1 MVVPGVGAR
10 PAHSYCVRLTCKVLQ
25 SDCQCGRCLDPADE
39 GGLSLIPIDRFTEEA
54 REALARVQQL
64 LLRLRHNQLDAEHL
78 LLSLLGDPD
87 GLVKAAFQKLD
98 NFVPAQ
104 LLEWLRTDLGKR
116 PITAQ
121 PGPMYI
127 APRAKR
133 AIEQALA
140 DAERRD
146 DQFAGTEHLLLA
158 LLADPRDELTQAAE
172 RAGLTQAA
180 LARAFEEVRGGRK
193 IDSPSAES
201 TFQALEKY
209 GVDLTQMAT
218 DGKLDPVIGREDEIL
233 RLMEVLVRRTK
244 NNPVLVG
251 EPGVGKTAVVEGLA
265 QRIASRQVPEP
276 LEGKRLVSLDMG
288 LLIAGAKFRGE
299 FEERLKSVVAET
311 KASKGQVILFIDEL
325 HTLVGTGNAEGAL
338 DAANLLK
345 PALARGELR
354 LVGAT
359 TNDDY
364 RQGIEKDP
372 ALERRFAPVYVK
384 EPTPAVALQ
393 ILQGLR
399 ARYEQH
405 HTLSISEEA
414 LETAVRLSERYIQ
427 DRSLPDK
434 AIDLMDEAAAKVRLR
449 SAVEQQDQPLRR
461 IQRLKAEE
469 DEAWHS
475 RDYERAAQAKADR
488 LRLEEEFPEAVAPA
502 PPTTAIVTGQ
512 DVAAVVATWTGIP
525 VKSLYAEEAEKLL
538 HLEQALHGR
547 VVDQDEAVA
556 AVADAIRRSRSGLG
570 DPRRP
575 IGSFLF
581 LGPTGVGKTELA
593 KTLAEYL
600 FDDDDALL
608 RLDMSEYME
617 PHTVSRLFG
626 SPPGYVGF
634 DQGGQLTEAVRRRP
648 YQVILFDE
656 VEKAHPEVFNAL
668 LQILD
673 DGRLTDGHGRT
684 VDFRNTVVIMTS
696 NVGSTRAYEKRRD
709 VLGFERAG
717 SEQAREDEQV
727 RRRLMEELKKTFR
740 PEFLNRIDD
749 VIIFHRLPE
758 QSLYRVVDKMLDELR
773 ERMAERSLT
782 LDLTDAARGW
792 LVRNGYDEAY
802 GARPL
807 RRLIQREVENVLARR
822 VLGSEFQPTDTVRVD
837 VVDDKLSFERVVGP
851 GLPATVEDAVVE
863 TAPHAA

>member
-1 MVVPGVGAR
+1 
-10 PAHSYCVRLTCKVLQ
+10 
-25 SDCQCGRCLDPADE
+25 
-39 GGLSLIPIDRFTEEA
+39 LIPLERLTEEA

-64 LLRLRHNQLDAEHL
+64 LFRLRHNQLDSEHL
-78 LLSLLGDPD
+78 LLSLLGEPD
-87 GLVKAAFQKLD
+87 GLIKAAFAKLD
-98 NFVPAQ
+98 SFQAQ
-104 LLEWLRTDLGKR
+104 PLLEWLRAELSKR
-116 PITAQ
+116 PQAQ
-121 PGPMYI
+121 QQGPIYVTQ
-127 APRAKR
+127 RANDALNA
-133 AIEQALA
+133 AIALA
-140 DAERRD
+140 DQRG
-146 DQFAGTEHLLLA
+146 DQFASTEHLLLA
-158 LLADPRDELTQAAE
+158 LLANPSDPLTQAAQ
-172 RAGLTQAA
+172 RAGLNREQLQT
-180 LARAFEEVRGGRK
+180 AFEEVRGGRTV
-193 IDSPSAES
+193 DSASAEG

-209 GVDLTQMAT
+209 GIDLTKLAEE
-218 DGKLDPVIGREDEIL
+218 GKLDPVIGREEEIL

-265 QRIASRQVPEP
+265 QRIASAQVPEP
-276 LEGKRLVSLDMG
+276 LEGKRLIAIDMG

-311 KASKGQVILFIDEL
+311 KASNGKVILFLDEL
-325 HTLVGTGNAEGAL
+325 HTLVGAGNAEGAL

-359 TNDDY
+359 TNDEY
-364 RQGIEKDP
+364 RERIEKDA
-372 ALERRFAPVYVK
+372 ALERRFAPVYVD
-384 EPTPAVALQ
+384 EPTPEEALQ
-393 ILQGLR
+393 ILEGLK

-405 HTLSISEEA
+405 HQLGISQAA

-449 SAVEQQDQPLRR
+449 TAVEQADSPAAR
-461 IQRLKAEE
+461 IKRLKTEE
-469 DEAWHS
+469 DRAWQD
-475 RDYERAAQAKADR
+475 RDYEGAAQAKADR
-488 LRLEEEFPEAVAPA
+488 LRLEEEHPEAVAEIEGRAPA
-502 PPTTAIVTGQ
+502 ATVSPE
-512 DVAAVVATWTGIP
+512 DVAAVVATWTGVP
-525 VKSLYAEEAEKLL
+525 VKSLYTEEAAKLL
-538 HLEQALHGR
+538 HLEEALHVR
-547 VVDQDEAVA
+547 VVDQDEAVV

-570 DPRRP
+570 DPKRP

-600 FDDDDALL
+600 FDDEEALL

-617 PHTVSRLFG
+617 PHTVSRVFG
-626 SPPGYVGF
+626 SPPGYVGY

-684 VDFRNTVVIMTS
+684 VDFRNTVIIMTS

-709 VLGFERAG
+709 TLGFGTSAEVREE
-717 SEQAREDEQV
+717 EQIE
-727 RRRLMEELKKTFR
+727 RRLREELKRTFR
-740 PEFLNRIDD
+740 PEFLNRIDE

-758 QSLYRVVDKMLDELR
+758 ASLFMVVDKMLDDLR
-773 ERMAERSLT
+773 GRLAERQLT
-782 LDLTDAARGW
+782 LELSDAARQW
-792 LVRNGYDEAY
+792 LVKNGYDEAY

-807 RRLIQREVENVLARR
+807 RRLIQKEVENALARH
-822 VLGSEFQPTDTVRVD
+822 VLGNELPNGGRITVD
-837 VVDDKLSFERVVGP
+837 VADDRLAFDIQSTIDVGVD
-851 GLPATVEDAVVE
+851 VESSVAEVS
-863 TAPHAA
+863 HKAA

>member
-1 MVVPGVGAR
+1 
-10 PAHSYCVRLTCKVLQ
+10 
-25 SDCQCGRCLDPADE
+25 
-39 GGLSLIPIDRFTEEA
+39 LIPLERFTDEA

-78 LLSLLGDPD
+78 LLGLLGEPD

-98 NFVPAQ
+98 GFQPAL
-104 LLEWLRTDLGKR
+104 LLEWLRTELSRR
-116 PITAQ
+116 PVAAQTGALYITT
-121 PGPMYI
+121 
-127 APRAKR
+127 RAKQ
-133 AIEQALA
+133 AIDQALA
-140 DAERRD
+140 DAQQRG

-158 LLADPRDELTQAAE
+158 LLANPRDELSQAAE
-172 RAGLTQAA
+172 RAGLNRAM
-180 LARAFEEVRGGRK
+180 LAQAFEEVRGGRTV
-193 IDSPSAES
+193 DSSSAES
-201 TFQALEKY
+201 SFQALEKF
-209 GVDLTQMAT
+209 GVDLTLLAT
-218 DGKLDPVIGREDEIL
+218 NGKLDPVIGREDEIL

-276 LEGKRLVSLDMG
+276 LEGKRIVALDMG

-299 FEERLKSVVAET
+299 FEERLKAVIAET
-311 KASKGQVILFIDEL
+311 KASKGTVILFLDEL
-325 HTLVGTGNAEGAL
+325 HTLVGAGNAEGSL
-338 DAANLLK
+338 DAANMLK

-354 LVGAT
+354 LIGAT
-359 TNDDY
+359 THDEY
-364 RQGIEKDP
+364 RERIEKDA
-372 ALERRFAPVYVK
+372 ALERRFAPVYID
-384 EPTPAVALQ
+384 EPSAAEALQ
-393 ILQGLR
+393 ILEGLKP
-399 ARYEQH
+399 RYEQH
-405 HTLSISEEA
+405 HQLGISQEA
-414 LETAVRLSERYIQ
+414 LETAVRLSGRYISA
-427 DRSLPDK
+427 RNLPDK

-449 SAVEQQDQPLRR
+449 TAVEQADSPASR
-461 IQRLKAEE
+461 IKRLKVEE
-469 DEAWHS
+469 DSAWQN
-475 RDYERAAQAKADR
+475 RDYEGAAQAKADR
-488 LRLEEEFPEAVAPA
+488 LRLEEENPEALAQVEGRL
-502 PPTTAIVTGQ
+502 PTATVTPE
-512 DVAAVVATWTGIP
+512 DVAAVVATWTGVP
-525 VKSLYAEEAEKLL
+525 VKSLYLEEAAKLL
-538 HLEQALHGR
+538 HLEEALHVR
-547 VVDQDEAVA
+547 VVDQDEAVT

-593 KTLAEYL
+593 KTLADYL
-600 FDDDDALL
+600 FDDEDALL

-709 VLGFERAG
+709 TLGFGTSAEVR
-717 SEQAREDEQV
+717 QDEQIE
-727 RRRLMEELKKTFR
+727 RRLKDELKKTFR
-740 PEFLNRIDD
+740 PEFLNRIDE
-749 VIIFHRLPE
+749 VIVFHRLPE
-758 QSLYRVVDKMLDELR
+758 ASLYKVVDKMLDDVRSRL
-773 ERMAERSLT
+773 AERQLT
-782 LDLTDAARGW
+782 LELSDEARMW
-792 LVRNGYDEAY
+792 LVKNGYDETY

-807 RRLIQREVENVLARR
+807 RRLIQKEVENGLARR
-822 VLGSEFQPTDTVRVD
+822 VLASELSDGDRITVE
-837 VVDDKLSFERVVGP
+837 VVDDRLSFKRVSPTGEETEVP
-851 GLPATVEDAVVE
+851 AVVE
-863 TAPHAA
+863 VGQPAA